1 MSWHNIISMPYSMEQ
16 ENPPSISK
24 RQLNKAKRKE
34 GKAKSVLLK
43 HENIKVSDVPTKVSS
58 HSQGHTSGLPNTLDG
73 P

>member
-1 MSWHNIISMPYSMEQ
+1 MPYSMEQ

-43 HENIKVSDVPTKVSS
+43 HENIKVSDVPTKVSVCDLVS
-58 HSQGHTSGLPNTLDG
+58 AHSQGHNSGVPNTLDG